1 LSKRILTL
9 SKLLIYFD
17 ILDLAQ
23 SLYISGRSAGVLRI
37 LRFEGVNAMRKVG
50 LALVAVTAALVMTA
64 PANAFSGTCK
74 MIPGF
79 CPADPPGK
87 EDHKRISVPE
97 PATLLILGAG
107 VTAVGA
113 AVARRR
119 KNKIK

>member
-1 LSKRILTL
+1 
-9 SKLLIYFD
+9 
-17 ILDLAQ
+17 
-23 SLYISGRSAGVLRI
+23 
-37 LRFEGVNAMRKVG
+37 MRKVG

-79 CPADPPGK
+79 CPAYTDRD
-87 EDHKRISVPE
+87 DHKRISVPE

-113 AVARRR
+113 AMARRR

>member
-1 LSKRILTL
+1 
-9 SKLLIYFD
+9 
-17 ILDLAQ
+17 
-23 SLYISGRSAGVLRI
+23 
-37 LRFEGVNAMRKVG
+37 MRKVG

-79 CPADPPGK
+79 CPADTPEK
-87 EDHKRISVPE
+87 DHKRISVPE
-97 PATLLILGAG
+97 PATLLVLGAG

-119 KNKIK
+119 KNKVK